1 MEQLQMETSNMMP
14 AWSQCAAY
22 VIHNPGWPPM
32 DPMDEIGSQQ
42 QTEESKN
49 ESGGGYETV
58 TSSLFTFGFFSVST
72 AFLQ

>member
-42 QTEESKN
+42 QTEES
-49 ESGGGYETV
+49 
-58 TSSLFTFGFFSVST
+58 
-72 AFLQ
+72 